1 MNNKLDVVRVK
12 LVTDQQL
19 LSDTAIGSP
28 KDATK
33 LVAKYLSGFD
43 REVFCALNLNAKG
56 QPINMNIISI
66 GELTSTLV
74 HPREVFKGS
83 ILSNAAGVIFFHNHP
98 SGDPTPSPED
108 FKTTKMV
115 EEAGNLLR
123 VKVLDHIVVG
133 SGTNK
138 YYGIIS
144 TERGS
149 FIEDQKSEV
158 FSSEDILVAAERESF
173 QCEWEKMENNE
184 KEHAEHTTDI
194 KLHEAFI
201 KKDIDGPYGKFNT
214 VTLPK
219 GTFVSGKDLSGYQ
232 FHPKEIS
239 GASPSGFCSIRLSSS
254 KDLVLSKR
262 IKSPDKAWETQKWSV
277 TPDELKK
284 SLRERY
290 NRYLEQKESGMLS
303 IIENAA
309 QNRPEKSP
317 LDEMNR
323 ASKEMER

>member
-1 MNNKLDVVRVK
+1 MNHKLDIVRVK

-19 LSDTAIGSP
+19 LSDTAISNP
-28 KDATK
+28 QDAAK

-56 QPINMNIISI
+56 QPINMNIVSI

-83 ILSNAAGVIFFHNHP
+83 LLSNAASVIFLHNHP
-98 SGDPTPSPED
+98 SGDPIPSSED
-108 FKTTKMV
+108 LKLTKTL
-115 EEAGNLLR
+115 EEAGELLFI
-123 VKVLDHIVVG
+123 KVLDHVVVG
-133 SGTNK
+133 NGT
-138 YYGIIS
+138 YYSIKG
-144 TERGS
+144 EEQGR
-149 FIEDQKSEV
+149 FADEQKSGR
-158 FSSEDILVAAERESF
+158 FTSEEILAAAERENL
-173 QCEWEKMENNE
+173 QYEWQKMGNNE
-184 KEHAEHTTDI
+184 RGHTENVTDI

-239 GASPSGFCSIRLSSS
+239 SASPSGFCSIRLSSG

-262 IKSPDKAWETQKWSV
+262 IKSPDNALETQKWSI

>member
-1 MNNKLDVVRVK
+1 MNHKLDIVRVK

-19 LSDTAIGSP
+19 LSDTAISNP
-28 KDATK
+28 QDAAK

-56 QPINMNIISI
+56 QPINMNIVSI

-83 ILSNAAGVIFFHNHP
+83 LLSNAAAVIVFHNHP
-98 SGDPTPSPED
+98 SGDPTPSTED
-108 FKTTKMV
+108 FKTTKIV
-115 EEAGNLLR
+115 EEAGTLLR

-133 SGTNK
+133 NGTNE
-138 YYGIIS
+138 YYSIMGKQQ
-144 TERGS
+144 GL
-149 FIEDQKSEV
+149 FADDQKSET
-158 FSSEDILVAAERESF
+158 FTSEDILSAAELENL
-173 QCEWEKMENNE
+173 QYEWQKMGNNE
-184 KEHAEHTTDI
+184 RGHTENVTDI

-262 IKSPDKAWETQKWSV
+262 IKSPDKAWETQKWSI